1 MKPHPY
7 PTNRYIGR
15 LIISML
21 LALGLA
27 PALASWQES
36 KPQTD
41 SVLIPYTDNDA
52 YIIYAALL
60 QSAKGSSFVI
70 RSETESRPS
79 ATSENVGISGDR
91 DFYKIWGQV
100 LKDYASQYRSPKTL
114 TRSIP
119 MKVSYE
125 LITKQNLESILKSK
139 GSWRTFYDLYPQ
151 SNGYFWFSAVGFDS
165 QKTHAI
171 VSMGHSCG
179 PLCGNGQ
186 PYFFEKKNGTWQKV
200 SVHAQI
206 RRSGVSPLE
215 TAPRL
220 GTASGWHR
228 RSSRPKQ
235 LTAAHTGT
243 LHERAGVGILEIL
256 RSDDRRCY

>member
-27 PALASWQES
+27 RALASWQES

-60 QSAKGSSFVI
+60 QSANGSSFII
-70 RSETESRPS
+70 RSETESWPS

-125 LITKQNLESILKSK
+125 LITK
-139 GSWRTFYDLYPQ
+139 
-151 SNGYFWFSAVGFDS
+151 
-165 QKTHAI
+165 
-171 VSMGHSCG
+171 
-179 PLCGNGQ
+179 
-186 PYFFEKKNGTWQKV
+186 
-200 SVHAQI
+200 
-206 RRSGVSPLE
+206 
-215 TAPRL
+215 PRI
-220 GTASGWHR
+220 HF
-228 RSSRPKQ
+228 K
-235 LTAAHTGT
+235 
-243 LHERAGVGILEIL
+243 I
-256 RSDDRRCY
+256 